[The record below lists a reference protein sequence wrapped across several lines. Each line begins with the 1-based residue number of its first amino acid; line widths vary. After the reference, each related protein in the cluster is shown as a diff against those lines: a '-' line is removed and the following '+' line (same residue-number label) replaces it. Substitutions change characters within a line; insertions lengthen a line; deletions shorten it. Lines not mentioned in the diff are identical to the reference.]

1 MSFTTYIP
9 GDALKPYVKLLAISE
24 ATEES
29 AYKVLPGTSMVMG
42 FQYRGSLVTV
52 EDTTE
57 IKLNTAG
64 ISGLQDTFRVFKNS
78 KNIGTVLVYFNETGA
93 AYFFKAPMN
102 ELFGES
108 VALDNFINQ
117 SELNEIEDRLS
128 EAQSH
133 QERIGIIEQFLINH
147 IQPLYTDKL
156 VQTAIAHIQQAKGNI
171 KINDLAKLLYT
182 SKSPLEKRFR
192 KIVGAS
198 PKKFASIVRFNALL
212 KSHTDEK
219 TLTELGLE
227 AGYFD
232 QAHFIHDFRTFTG
245 ETPETYFQPRNK

>member
-1 MSFTTYIP
+1 MSFSTYIP
-9 GDALKPYVKLLAISE
+9 CDTLKPYVRLLAISE
-24 ATEES
+24 AVEES

-42 FQYRGSLVTV
+42 FQYRGNLVAI
-52 EDTTE
+52 EDGTE
-57 IKLNTAG
+57 IKLNSAG
-64 ISGLQDTFRVFKNS
+64 ISGLQDKFRYFKNS

-102 ELFGES
+102 ELFDES
-108 VALDNFINQ
+108 VGLDNFVNS

-133 QERIGIIEQFLINH
+133 TRRIAIIEQFLINR
-147 IQPLYTDKL
+147 IQPVDTDKL
-156 VQTAIAHIQQAKGNI
+156 VLAAIVHIQQAKGNI
-171 KINDLAKLLYT
+171 RIIDLAKLLFT

-192 KIVGAS
+192 KTVGAS
-198 PKKFASIVRFNALL
+198 PKKFAGIVRFNALL
-212 KSHTDEK
+212 KNYSDQK

-232 QAHFIHDFRTFTG
+232 QAHFIHDFKAFTG
-245 ETPETYFQPRNK
+245 ETPEAYFQHNK

>member
-1 MSFTTYIP
+1 MSFTTFIP
-9 GDALKPYVKLLAISE
+9 SDALKPYVKLLAISE

-29 AYKVLPGTSMVMG
+29 AYKVLPGTGMVMG
-42 FQYRGSLVTV
+42 FQYSGNLVTI
-52 EDTTE
+52 ENTKETR
-57 IKLNTAG
+57 LNTAG
-64 ISGLQDTFRVFKNS
+64 ITGLQDKFRLFKNS
-78 KNIGTVLVYFNETGA
+78 KNIGTALVFFNETGA

-108 VALDNFINQ
+108 VALDNFMSQ

-133 QERIGIIEQFLINH
+133 TQRITIVEQFLINH

-156 VQTAIAHIQQAKGNI
+156 VQTAIAHIQHTKGNI
-171 KINDLAKLLYT
+171 KITDLAKLLYT

-212 KSHTDEK
+212 KSHTEEK

-232 QAHFIHDFRTFTG
+232 QAHFIHDFKTITG
-245 ETPETYFQPRNK
+245 ETPETYFQPK